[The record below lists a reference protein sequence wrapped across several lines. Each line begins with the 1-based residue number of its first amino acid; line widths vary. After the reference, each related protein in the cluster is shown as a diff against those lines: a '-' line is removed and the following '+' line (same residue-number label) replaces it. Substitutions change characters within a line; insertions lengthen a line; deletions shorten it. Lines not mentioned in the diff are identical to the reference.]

1 MTDLYKPISDERNNS
16 TPKESHSEPAA
27 STNEAGRTMLI
38 GVLGGIVSAAGYLI
52 YTRLPEEQKDKLNQQ
67 VRTVVESR
75 VNEFRSRMNF

>member
-1 MTDLYKPISDERNNS
+1 MTDLYKPISEERNHNS
-16 TPKESHSEPAA
+16 AKESQPDAGA
-27 STNEAGRTMLI
+27 SSNETGRTLLI

-75 VNEFRSRMNF
+75 VNEFRSRLNF

>member
-1 MTDLYKPISDERNNS
+1 MTDLYKPISEGNHSNAKDSQPESSANS
-16 TPKESHSEPAA
+16 
-27 STNEAGRTMLI
+27 NEAGRTLLI

-75 VNEFRSRMNF
+75 VNEFRSRLNF